1 MSKIFDATSD
11 SETLFNKYLDEIKAR
26 GGLEVTIGDIDITD
40 SEINN
45 EVNGGD
51 GIVTGGAIKKPAI
64 VVVDRKQMS
73 ATTADPMLRKLFHND
88 VDTQKSDI
96 PSIQKRKSKHMHAS
110 TVTKPRMRDRI
121 TANKLDRFA
130 DVSAVRHERYDGI
143 GIANETV
150 GSSDNTLGSIADEV
164 DSTIHGGIADEI
176 ESTDS
181 QKYSEYLDTNGYDS
195 ETDSEKTEADTDNES
210 LSE

>member
-26 GGLEVTIGDIDITD
+26 GGLEVTIGDIDISD

-45 EVNGGD
+45 EVSGGSIVDSGNIVNGG
-51 GIVTGGAIKKPAI
+51 AAKKPAI

-88 VDTQKSDI
+88 VDMQKSDI
-96 PSIQKRKSKHMHAS
+96 PSIRRRKSKHMHTS
-110 TVTKPRMRDRI
+110 TGSKNQMH
-121 TANKLDRFA
+121 ANKADRFA
-130 DVSAVRHERYDGI
+130 DVKRERYDRI

-150 GSSDNTLGSIADEV
+150 GSSDRAWGSIADEV
-164 DSTIHGGIADEI
+164 DNTIHGGIADEV

-181 QKYSEYLDTNGYDS
+181 QKYSEYLDTRGYDS
-195 ETDSEKTEADTDNES
+195 ETDSEKTDTDDES